1 MAGRNTG
8 AMEFRTLGRSGVQ
21 VGAIALGTMMFGR
34 GGNRDVDECV
44 RMVHRSIDAG
54 VNLFDTADGYGL
66 GDSEEI
72 LGRAVADRRDQ
83 VIVASKC
90 FFPHGGDRNRRG
102 GSRRW
107 ITRACDES
115 LRRLGLD
122 HIDLYQLHRLDP
134 DADHEESLGAM
145 TDLVRAGKVGMVGT
159 SAASAHEIVE
169 LMWVAGRAHLV
180 RPVCEQPMYSIFTRA
195 IERAVLPACQRHGV
209 GTIVYGPLNGGW
221 LTGKYSRDAVP
232 AAGTRAARGF
242 VAKQWWDF
250 ERAEIRRKFDLV
262 DELRSLAQQSGI
274 ALTHLALAFTLAH
287 PGVTAAIIGPRTG
300 AQLDELLAG
309 ADVRLSADIL
319 DRIDALVAPGTD
331 VDPANEV
338 SLDVALVSSQRRRPP
353 TR

>member
-1 MAGRNTG
+1 MGHSD
-8 AMEFRTLGRSGVQ
+8 AMEYRTLGRSGVQ

-34 GGNRDVDECV
+34 GGNRDADECV

-72 LGRAVADRRDQ
+72 LGRAVADRRDHA
-83 VIVASKC
+83 IVATKC
-90 FFPHGGDRNRRG
+90 FFPHGRDPNRRG

-107 ITRACDES
+107 IMQACDES

-134 DADHEESLGAM
+134 DTDPEESLGAL
-145 TDLVRAGKVGMVGT
+145 TDLVRAGKVRMVGT

-169 LMWVAGRAHLV
+169 LMWIADRSRTV
-180 RPVCEQPMYSIFTRA
+180 RPVCDQPMYSIFTRA
-195 IERAVLPACQRHGV
+195 IERAVLPACQRYGV

-221 LTGKYSRDAVP
+221 LTGKYTRDAP
-232 AAGTRAARGF
+232 PDSGTRAARNF
-242 VAKQWWDF
+242 VTKQWWDF
-250 ERAEIRRKFDLV
+250 ERAEIQRKFDVV
-262 DELRSLAQQSGI
+262 DALQVLASESAI
-274 ALTHLALAFTLAH
+274 ALSHLALAFTLAH
-287 PGVTAAIIGPRTG
+287 PAVTAAIIGPRTIV
-300 AQLDELLAG
+300 QLDDLLTG
-309 ADVRLSADIL
+309 ADVRLDADVL

-338 SLDVALVSSQRRRPP
+338 SFDRSLSRTHLRR
-353 TR
+353 

>member
-1 MAGRNTG
+1 
-8 AMEFRTLGRSGVQ
+8 MEYRTLGRSGVQ
-21 VGAIALGTMMFGR
+21 VGVLALGTMMFGR
-34 GGNRDVDECV
+34 GGNRDADECI

-66 GDSEEI
+66 GDAEQI
-72 LGRAVADRRDQ
+72 LGRAIADRRDQ
-83 VIVASKC
+83 AIVASKC

-107 ITRACDES
+107 IVRACDES

-122 HIDLYQLHRLDP
+122 HIDLYQFHRLDP
-134 DADHEESLGAM
+134 DVDRDESLGAM
-145 TDLVRAGKVGMVGT
+145 TDLVRAGKVRMIGT
-159 SAASAHEIVE
+159 SAASAPEIVE
-169 LMWVAGRAHLV
+169 LMWVAEQTHAV
-180 RPVCEQPMYSIFTRA
+180 RPMCEQPMYSIFTRA
-195 IERAVLPACQRHGV
+195 VERAVLPACQRHGV

-221 LTGKYSRDAVP
+221 LTGKYSRDDVP

-242 VAKQWWDF
+242 VSKQWWDF
-250 ERAEIRRKFDLV
+250 ERAEIQRKFDVV

-274 ALTHLALAFTLAH
+274 ALAHLAVAFTLAH
-287 PGVTAAIIGPRTG
+287 PAVTAAIIGPRTT
-300 AQLDELLAG
+300 AQLDDLLAG
-309 ADVRLSADIL
+309 ADVRLSADAL

-338 SLDVALVSSQRRRPP
+338 SFDRALTSSQRRRP